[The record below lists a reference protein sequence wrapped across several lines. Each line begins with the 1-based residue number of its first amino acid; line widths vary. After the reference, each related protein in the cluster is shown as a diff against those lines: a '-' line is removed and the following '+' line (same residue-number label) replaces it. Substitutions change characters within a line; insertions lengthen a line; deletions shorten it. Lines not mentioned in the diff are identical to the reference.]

1 MRGLVE
7 FAPYFRS
14 LNDFS
19 SFKGSRSGLAAPRAK
34 LSGYCQILIA
44 EGIQMFAPK
53 SNEVA
58 WGLLF
63 PVARTSYLCFSR
75 IMSLLSL
82 WLCFYTINCFGS
94 LAHAFK
100 LY

>member
-1 MRGLVE
+1 MCLRDLVE

-19 SFKGSRSGLAAPRAK
+19 SFKGSRSGLGAPCAK

-58 WGLLF
+58 W
-63 PVARTSYLCFSR
+63 A
-75 IMSLLSL
+75 
-82 WLCFYTINCFGS
+82 
-94 LAHAFK
+94 
-100 LY
+100 